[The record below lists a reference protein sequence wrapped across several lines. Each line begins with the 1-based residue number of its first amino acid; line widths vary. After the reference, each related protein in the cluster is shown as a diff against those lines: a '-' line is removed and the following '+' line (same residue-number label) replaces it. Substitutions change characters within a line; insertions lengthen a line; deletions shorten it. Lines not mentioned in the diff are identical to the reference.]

1 MYSLDTR
8 GNNMTKQTAPSPN
21 FFREV
26 IAELKKVSWP
36 TRQEAT
42 RLTMIIIAATLISGM
57 AIGLLD
63 YLLAQT
69 LSAIV

>member
-1 MYSLDTR
+1 
-8 GNNMTKQTAPSPN
+8 MTKQTAPSPN

>member
-1 MYSLDTR
+1 
-8 GNNMTKQTAPSPN
+8 MTKQTAPSPN

-57 AIGLLD
+57 DIGLLD
-63 YLLAQT
+63 YLLGQT

>member
-1 MYSLDTR
+1 
-8 GNNMTKQTAPSPN
+8 MTKQTAPSPN

-57 AIGLLD
+57 AIGLLG